1 MDVEIVLHQ
10 NDFRRVGEV
19 VIGQILERMSVIN
32 GRSVL
37 GQLHMPPAF
46 EWCEHHEQIGGAIAF
61 ICIS

>member
-1 MDVEIVLHQ
+1 MLRLSCT

-37 GQLHMPPAF
+37 GHLIGRLRHKPMSAAANKPAR
-46 EWCEHHEQIGGAIAF
+46 
-61 ICIS
+61 